1 MAYTWTT
8 GETIT
13 AEKLNN
19 TGGGVLIVNCNYD
32 ESASK
37 STLDKTWKEIHD
49 AYING
54 AKVLLFSADL
64 NSGSETYSSLIQI
77 TNDDGSVKPFVV
89 MFGNGNTYNTATED
103 GYPDD
108 GSGDIH

>member
-1 MAYTWTT
+1 MAYTWST

-19 TGGGVLIVNCNYD
+19 TGGGVLIVNETMNQ
-32 ESASK
+32 STLTG
-37 STLDKTWKEIHD
+37 TLDKTWKEIHD

-54 AKVLLFSADL
+54 AKVLLHSAVGVG
-64 NSGSETYSSLIQI
+64 SGSETYGSLLQI
-77 TNDDGSVKPFVV
+77 TNAGSGTKPFSVT
-89 MFGNGNTYNTATED
+89 FTNQEYATAAED
-103 GYPDD
+103 GYPDN

>member
-19 TGGGVLIVNCNYD
+19 TGGGVLIVNETMD
-32 ESASK
+32 Q
-37 STLDKTWKEIHD
+37 STLTGHLDKTWKEIHD

-54 AKVLLFSADL
+54 VQILLRSAVGL
-64 NSGSETYSSLIQI
+64 ETEGETYGSLSQI
-77 TNDDGSVKPFVV
+77 TNAGETAKPFSVT
-89 MFGNGNTYNTATED
+89 FSLNEYSSETED
-103 GYPDD
+103 GYPST
-108 GSGDIH
+108 GSGPM